1 MTLKSFDETNK
12 ILVKT
17 TSAEL
22 KKKVIPNVEAGGRLN
37 RWFSAPPK
45 IKNFIITYIWAG
57 A

>member
-1 MTLKSFDETNK
+1 MNDIEKLWWDQQNLGENHFGW
-12 ILVKT
+12 
-17 TSAEL
+17 
-22 KKKVIPNVEAGGRLN
+22 VIPNVEAGGRLN

>member
-57 A
+57 V